1 MLTVLVAVVMLPAAS
16 VALQLTA
23 CTPSSS
29 RNVVAGTAG
38 AWSTVQL
45 EVATPDSASVVV
57 TTTSTGVRC
66 QPAAAFTTTV
76 GAVTSTL

>member
-1 MLTVLVAVVMLPAAS
+1 MLTVFVVVVTLPAAS
-16 VALQLTA
+16 AAVQVTA
-23 CTPSSS
+23 CTPSSR

-38 AWSTVQL
+38 AWSTMQL
-45 EVATPDSASVVV
+45 ELATPDSASLVV

-66 QPAAAFTTTV
+66 QVEAALTTTV